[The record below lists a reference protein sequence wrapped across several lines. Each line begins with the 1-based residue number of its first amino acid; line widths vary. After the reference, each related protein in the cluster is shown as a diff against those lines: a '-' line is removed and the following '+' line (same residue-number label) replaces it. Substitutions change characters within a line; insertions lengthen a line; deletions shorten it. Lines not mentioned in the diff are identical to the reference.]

1 MMAPTGTD
9 NISEVSIVIVTSD
22 RYDDLH
28 HCLTELHAHL
38 AKPGTPSAE
47 VITVHGPNDDAAIAM
62 VTSEFPTVKVRR
74 SKTRHI
80 SRQRNLGALAARGA
94 VLIYLD
100 DDAWPRD
107 NWLREL
113 HAAFTDE
120 RVVAASGPV
129 FRGDGSLQC
138 ERLAASRIGRLIPI
152 ANGQPIPAAMS
163 PSFSG
168 CNLAIRRSSLLECGG
183 FDENLPYQ
191 PDDMDVCYR
200 LYAHADRSRH
210 SMCYREHAAVTHQSS
225 PGPFRRSLE
234 DRAWFTVARDNL
246 YFAIKHGG
254 VLYGTVF
261 GTCMQVPKLARF
273 LTWMLRGKLGPTAFV
288 RCFAKHAFGTMAGIW
303 KGLTHDP
310 KLPLQAA
317 VEHAQVANHNPP
329 EEAACPPPQRTKQPS

>member
-1 MMAPTGTD
+1 MTLAETTELS
-9 NISEVSIVIVTSD
+9 IVSIVIVTSD
-22 RYDDLH
+22 RYDDLQ
-28 HCLTELHAHL
+28 HCLSELHAHL
-38 AKPGTPSAE
+38 AKPGSPSAE
-47 VITVHGPNDDAAIAM
+47 VITVHGPNDVAAIEM
-62 VTSEFPTVKVRR
+62 VTNEFPAVRVLR
-74 SKTRHI
+74 SNQRHI
-80 SRQRNLGALAARGA
+80 SRQRNLGALAASGT

-113 HAAFTDE
+113 HAAFSDE

-129 FRGDGSLQC
+129 YRGNGSLQC
-138 ERLAASRIGRLIPI
+138 ERLAASHIGRLIPI
-152 ANGQPIPAAMS
+152 PNGQPTPANMT

-200 LYAHADRSRH
+200 LYAHANRSPH
-210 SMCYREHAAVTHQSS
+210 SMCYRDQAAVTHESS

-246 YFAIKHGG
+246 YFAIKHAGPI
-254 VLYGTVF
+254 YGCVF

-273 LTWMLRGKLGPTAFV
+273 FIWMLRGKLSPTAFV
-288 RCFAKHAFGTMAGIW
+288 RCFAKHTAGTIAGLW
-303 KGLTHDP
+303 KGLTNNP
-310 KLPLQAA
+310 QLPLRTDAKPT
-317 VEHAQVANHNPP
+317 QVVNNRTK
-329 EEAACPPPQRTKQPS
+329 EEDACPPPQRIKQPS

>member
-1 MMAPTGTD
+1 MMAETETT

-22 RYDDLH
+22 RYDDLR

-47 VITVHGPNDDAAIAM
+47 VITVHGPNDDAAVAM
-62 VTSEFPTVKVRR
+62 VTSEFSTVKVLH

-80 SRQRNLGALAARGA
+80 SRQRNIGAQAARGA
-94 VLIYLD
+94 VLVYLD
-100 DDAWPRD
+100 DDAWPRND
-107 NWLREL
+107 WLREL

-129 FRGDGSLQC
+129 FRGNGSLQC

-152 ANGQPIPAAMS
+152 ANGQPTPAGMS

-168 CNLAIRRSSLLECGG
+168 CNLAIRRSSLLQCGG

-200 LYAHADRSRH
+200 LYAHADQSRH

-254 VLYGTVF
+254 LIYGSVF
-261 GTCMQVPKLARF
+261 GTCMQVPKLTRF
-273 LTWMLRGKLGPTAFV
+273 LTWMLRGKLRPTAFV
-288 RCFAKHAFGTMAGIW
+288 RCFTKHAFGTIAGIW
-303 KGLTHDP
+303 KGITHDP
-310 KLPLQAA
+310 QLPLQAA
-317 VEHAQVANHNPP
+317 TEPAQVANHSNQ
-329 EEAACPPPQRTKQPS
+329 EEAACQPPQRSKQHS